1 MCMPPAH
8 DPGALAERRWRA
20 VDLPRIRRLD
30 DSWEIRLSWHG
41 HSPRG
46 RRGLCSSGDR
56 PRMLRSIS
64 RRSCSGPI
72 SGRFPAPIS
81 RERSADRSNLWN
93 EALNGRTLDPS
104 GNERRT
110 LEPSGNGASH
120 GRTVREHGVA
130 RTDRPG
136 TGHRA
141 AGRSGLSPA
150 RRRPRSWRR
159 SASAL
164 CGRQSGLRPA
174 RRPSRS
180 LRWRVRRSR
189 GSRRRRAARGWP
201 RVRGSHGAP
210 RRGGYGVAR

>member
-81 RERSADRSNLWN
+81 RERSADRSNRLERSVERSN
-93 EALNGRTLDPS
+93 ARAVRERTSNARAVRKRGVAWADRP
-104 GNERRT
+104 GTRRRT
-110 LEPSGNGASH
+110 DGPSGNGASS
-120 GRTVREHGVA
+120 GWQVRTQPRTPTTAIVA
-130 RTDRPG
+130 AFRFG
-136 TGHRA
+136 IV
-141 AGRSGLSPA
+141 
-150 RRRPRSWRR
+150 
-159 SASAL
+159 
-164 CGRQSGLRPA
+164 RPA
-174 RRPSRS
+174 VRAQTCTSTIAVVALAGPS
-180 LRWRVRRSR
+180 VP
-189 GSRRRRAARGWP
+189 G
-201 RVRGSHGAP
+201 
-210 RRGGYGVAR
+210 